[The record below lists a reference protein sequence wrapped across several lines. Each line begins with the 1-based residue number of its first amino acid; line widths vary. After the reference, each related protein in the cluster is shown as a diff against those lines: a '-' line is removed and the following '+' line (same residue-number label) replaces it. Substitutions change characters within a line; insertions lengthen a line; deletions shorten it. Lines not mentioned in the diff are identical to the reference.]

1 MPRRSRRRTMADGPF
16 EQLAG
21 EIDAHCCSYGWEW
34 HADLTAATGCFWS
47 CKLTV
52 VLTPYRDDGPDRS
65 VVTLAAAGEGPEDV
79 FRAAWDD
86 IRAWLGVLVRE
97 AA

>member
-1 MPRRSRRRTMADGPF
+1 MTDSPF

-21 EIDAHCCSYGWEW
+21 EIDAHCRSHGWEW
-34 HADLTAATGCFWS
+34 HADLTVATDCFWQ

-52 VLTPYRDDGPDRS
+52 VLAPYRDDGPDRS
-65 VVTLAAAGEGPEDV
+65 VVTLAAAGDGPEDV

-86 IRAWLGVLVRE
+86 MRAWLDVL
-97 AA
+97 AADVPRA